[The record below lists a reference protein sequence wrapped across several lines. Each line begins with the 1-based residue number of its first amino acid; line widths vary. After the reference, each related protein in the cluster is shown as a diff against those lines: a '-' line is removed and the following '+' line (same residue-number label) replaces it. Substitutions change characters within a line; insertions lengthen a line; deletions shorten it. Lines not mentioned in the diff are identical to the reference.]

1 MNFQRVVE
9 EIQVMGSNLVEKV
22 KELIHEGNVQR
33 IIIKNEQ
40 GYTLVE
46 IPVTFAAVGVIQKMI
61 ARTFRHHTP
70 LIDEMG
76 EMEIGPDESSAR
88 GLAPIELESAYL

>member
-9 EIQVMGSNLVEKV
+9 EIHVMGSNLVDKV

-40 GYTLVE
+40 GHTIVE
-46 IPVTFAAVGVIQKMI
+46 IPVTLAAIGLVAAPELAAVGAI
-61 ARTFRHHTP
+61 AGFVTKCTLVVERREPPT
-70 LIDEMG
+70 
-76 EMEIGPDESSAR
+76 A
-88 GLAPIELESAYL
+88 